1 MTQSSITRTSLLN
14 ALPDFGL
21 GLTFIAAWIAP
32 GMFGNE
38 MVSNLLLVMMMEFVI
53 LHSSAFMGVVLLSGM
68 KPRKKSISLVGIG
81 LLYSSFVVAFSYVF
95 GSWWPVIA
103 FWGMIFNRLQGVL
116 MKKPGPVNEKII
128 LAKSWV
134 VGMICY
140 LGFVM
145 VTSIVPL
152 PAFGVTSN
160 MITGVIGNAGGSWV
174 EEPQTV
180 LAFGFLYFCTTAYS
194 ELYNHAWLRIPGGF
208 RGVFQR
214 LTKNLP
220 PSDSQA

>member
-1 MTQSSITRTSLLN
+1 MTQSSITRASLLN
-14 ALPDFGL
+14 ALPDFGM
-21 GLTFIAAWIAP
+21 GLTFILAWIAP
-32 GMFGNE
+32 GMFGKG

-68 KPRKKSISLVGIG
+68 KRRKKSISLIGIG

-95 GSWWPVIA
+95 GSWWPVAA
-103 FWGMIFNRLQGVL
+103 FWGMILNRLLGVL
-116 MKKPGPVNEKII
+116 MKKPEPVNERIV

-152 PAFGVTSN
+152 PAFGVTSD

-180 LAFGFLYFCTTAYS
+180 LAFGFLYFCTTATS
-194 ELYNHAWLRIPGGF
+194 ELYNHAWLRIPEGF
-208 RGVFQR
+208 GGVFQR
-214 LTKNLP
+214 LMKNFP